1 VRFATTPRDLL
12 VTFIRGYAYRADW
25 AECAFV
31 FLERALG
38 WREEVGMGR
47 LVRDP
52 PPDRT
57 LFEEIC
63 PSGPVARS
71 GTLCILA
78 LRLALERDTSS
89 AALRRIPLYSAV
101 LVPPHALLGVRC
113 TMP

>member
-63 PSGPVARS
+63 PSGPVARRRR
-71 GTLCILA
+71 ILA
-78 LRLALERDTSS
+78 LQLALERDTSS
-89 AALRRIPLYSAV
+89 AALRRIPLSSTV